1 MRPMRSAP
9 SGASSSMSEMARAM
23 ARGSR
28 ASNRSDS
35 GAATLLPQELSRDD
49 QALDFAGALADGAQL
64 DVTEEFLGR
73 VVFDESVPAVNLH
86 RLFGGPDGN
95 LARVQLG
102 HGRLAPGAHDALVL
116 EPGGPIGEQP
126 CGLNAGGH
134 VGQLPLDG
142 LKTRDGLA
150 KLPALFRI
158 PQRRLVRALGQP
170 DRQGRNADAAVIEN
184 LQRVDEPLPL
194 LADHRLCWHVT
205 VL

>member
-1 MRPMRSAP
+1 MRSAP
-9 SGASSSMSEMARAM
+9 SGASSSISEIARAM

-28 ASNRSDS
+28 ASSRSESVASIS
-35 GAATLLPQELSRDD
+35 GLLPQELTRDD

-170 DRQGRNADAAVIEN
+170 DRQGRNA
-184 LQRVDEPLPL
+184 
-194 LADHRLCWHVT
+194 
-205 VL
+205 